1 MRARLGHKAPADV
14 KQKATQAKQNYEVD
28 PRTSPASFTATSART
43 GPSSEAALDIAS
55 EPDEAALAVTD
66 DAAADS
72 VAAAPAAVDFV
83 VVADDDG
90 DANTAAAA
98 DPAATDATG

>member
-1 MRARLGHKAPADV
+1 MRALVTRRLLTSA
-14 KQKATQAKQNYEVD
+14 QKATQAKQNYEVD

-55 EPDEAALAVTD
+55 EPDEAALPVTD

-83 VVADDDG
+83 VVADDG

>member
-1 MRARLGHKAPADV
+1 MRASVTRRLLTSA
-14 KQKATQAKQNYEVD
+14 QKATHAKQNYEVD

-83 VVADDDG
+83 VADDDV
-90 DANTAAAA
+90 DANTVAAA